1 MSLNAIPPKEAITP
15 RPRKVIQE
23 LQNFQQVQYE
33 FLQKMEQILREEE
46 TEFNEEVSNL
56 VNIESESYD
65 KIWRYIDTL

>member
-1 MSLNAIPPKEAITP
+1 MSLTAIPPKEAITP

-33 FLQKMEQILREEE
+33 FLQKIEQTLREEE

>member
-1 MSLNAIPPKEAITP
+1 MSVPPKEAITP
-15 RPRKVIQE
+15 RPKKVIQE
-23 LQNFQQVQYE
+23 LQNFQQFQYE

-46 TEFNEEVSNL
+46 TDFNEDVSNL